1 MDRIISILV
10 MNDDRI
16 HYLIDKYDGLN
27 VNCMSCFVIC
37 IIVVVKL
44 NLDLREEGIFVFAIF
59 FF

>member
-1 MDRIISILV
+1 
-10 MNDDRI
+10 MNSRVL
-16 HYLIDKYDGLN
+16 YLIDKYYRLD
-27 VNCMSCFVIC
+27 VNYVLYFVIC